1 MNILLLLTQIL
12 FVNSLNINGA
22 EYLIKKFKQYG
33 INTVFAYP
41 GGANLKLMDTL
52 YKSDIK
58 TIVNRHEQFSGF
70 SAEGYSKSSDKLGCV
85 ITTSGPGLTNI
96 ITPLQDSYSDGIP
109 LLAISAQVDYK
120 KIGTSAF
127 QECDAIS
134 LTKPCTL
141 YNSLITS
148 IFELDQCVDL
158 AIQTALTKTG
168 RKGPVHLDICSN
180 VFIERMYIDEDD
192 FIPFVLEKEY
202 YFYLSND
209 QFKPFHQIYDAIVN
223 AKKPVLIVG
232 QGCSKNYKK
241 IRKFINKFNLPTTTT
256 LHGLGI
262 INENDKKALKMLGMH
277 GSYTANHAI
286 QQADLI
292 IGLGYR
298 FDDRTI
304 GNINLYALNARNKLG
319 IIHID
324 ISKDK
329 INEVKKTINPK
340 YSLQIDCNNF
350 VDKMFETSIM
360 LNLNKN
366 KNKEWIDYLQK
377 LKKDYPFKVKN
388 GMKIPFIIQKLST
401 KLKNDYNYLICTGIG
416 IHQMNTAQHFNWKFP
431 KSLLTSGSQ
440 GSMGSCL
447 GFGIGAQL
455 ANSDKKIICIDGDGS
470 FMMSCNDLMTIV
482 EYNLPIKI
490 FIMDNQNLG
499 MVTNWQDQFYN
510 KNRAYSSLK
519 NPDFCKLGESMGIK
533 SIKCENEEDI
543 DNCLDEINSNEPL
556 IIHFKVSQDKCLP
569 FVSPG
574 KALDDMI
581 I

>member
-1 MNILLLLTQIL
+1 LLI
-12 FVNSLNINGA
+12 
-22 EYLIKKFKQYG
+22 
-33 INTVFAYP
+33 
-41 GGANLKLMDTL
+41 D
-52 YKSDIK
+52 
-58 TIVNRHEQFSGF
+58 RHEQFSGF
-70 SAEGYSKSSDKLGCV
+70 SAEGYSKSSNKLGCV

-120 KIGTSAF
+120 KIGSSAF
-127 QECDAIS
+127 QECDAVA
-134 LTKPCTL
+134 LTKSCTK

-180 VFIERMYIDEDD
+180 VFNERMYIDEDD
-192 FIPFVLEKEY
+192 FIPFKQENSLN
-202 YFYLSND
+202 YFYLRNE
-209 QFKPFHQIYDAIVN
+209 QFKPFYQIYDAIIN
-223 AKKPVLIVG
+223 SKKPVLIVG
-232 QGCSKNYKK
+232 QGCSNDYKK

-262 INENDKKALKMLGMH
+262 VDENDKKALKMLGMH

-286 QQADLI
+286 QEADLI

-304 GNINLYALNARNKLG
+304 GNVNLYGLNAKNNFG

-324 ISKDK
+324 ISQEK
-329 INEVKKTINPK
+329 IDEVKKIVNPK
-340 YSLQIDCNNF
+340 YSLQMNCNNF
-350 VDKMFETSIM
+350 IDKMFESSIIIKF
-360 LNLNKN
+360 NKN
-366 KNKEWIDYLQK
+366 KNKDWLNYLQQMK
-377 LKKDYPFKVKN
+377 ENHPLKVTK
-388 GMKIPFIIQKLST
+388 GMNIPFIIQRLSNKLENN
-401 KLKNDYNYLICTGIG
+401 KDYLICTGIG
-416 IHQMNTAQHFNWKFP
+416 IHQMNTAQHFKWKSP
-431 KSLLTSGSQ
+431 KTLLTSGSQ

-455 ANSDKKIICIDGDGS
+455 ANPNKKIICIDGDGS
-470 FMMSCNDLMTIV
+470 FMMSCNDLMTLV
-482 EYNLPIKI
+482 EYKLPIKI
-490 FIMDNQNLG
+490 FIMDNENLG

-510 KNRAYSSLK
+510 KNRAFSSLK

-533 SIKCENEEDI
+533 SIKCENEQDI
-543 DNCLDEINSNEPL
+543 EQCLEEINSNDPL
-556 IIHFKVSQDKCLP
+556 IIHFTVSQDKCLP

-581 I
+581 IS

>member
-1 MNILLLLTQIL
+1 MKIILLLIQLIFINGL
-12 FVNSLNINGA
+12 NIKNINGA
-22 EYLIKKFKQYG
+22 DYLIKKFKQYD

-41 GGANLKLMDTL
+41 GGANLKLIDTL

-58 TIVNRHEQFSGF
+58 TIINRHEQFSGF
-70 SAEGYSKSSDKLGCV
+70 SAEGYSKSSNKLGCV

-96 ITPLQDSYSDGIP
+96 ITPLQDSYSDGVP
-109 LLAISAQVDYK
+109 LLAISAQVDSNK
-120 KIGTSAF
+120 LGSSAF
-127 QECDAIS
+127 QECDAIT
-134 LTKPCTL
+134 LTKACTK
-141 YNSLITS
+141 YNKLITN
-148 IFELDQCVDL
+148 IFELDHYFDL
-158 AIQTALTKTG
+158 IINLALTNTE

-180 VFIERMYIDEDD
+180 VFNERMYIDEDD
-192 FIPFVLEKEY
+192 FILYKQENKFN
-202 YFYLSND
+202 FNND
-209 QFKPFHQIYDAIVN
+209 NVIPIYNAIIN
-223 AKKPVLIVG
+223 AKNPVLIVG
-232 QGCSKNYKK
+232 QGCIKDYKK

-262 INENDKKALKMLGMH
+262 IDENDKKSLKMLGMH
-277 GSYTANHAI
+277 GSYAANNAI
-286 QQADLI
+286 QQSDLI

-304 GNINLYALNARNKLG
+304 GNVNLYGLNAKNNLG

-324 ISKDK
+324 ISKEK
-329 INEVKKTINPK
+329 INEVKKIINPK
-340 YSLQIDCNNF
+340 YSLQMDCEQF
-350 VDKMFETSIM
+350 IDKMFKFSSNSK
-360 LNLNKN
+360 LDNNKN
-366 KNKEWIDYLQK
+366 KKWIDHLQQ
-377 LKKDYPFKVKN
+377 LKINYPFKVNK
-388 GMKIPFIIQKLST
+388 GMNIPYIIQQLSNILI
-401 KLKNDYNYLICTGIG
+401 KDYLICTGIG
-416 IHQMNTAQHFNWKFP
+416 IHQMNTAQYFTWRFP
-431 KSLLTSGSQ
+431 KTLLTSGSQ

-455 ANSDKKIICIDGDGS
+455 ANPDKKIICIDGDGS

-490 FIMDNQNLG
+490 FIMDNENLG

-510 KNRAYSSLK
+510 KNRAFSSLK

-533 SIKCENEEDI
+533 SIKCDNEQDI
-543 DNCLDEINSNEPL
+543 EKCLKEINSNEPL

-574 KALDDMI
+574 NALDNMI